1 MTEFGRSFE
10 VNKGIDALRCFLKAA
25 TSVFLFLTE
34 SASEFVSSKFL
45 PFLRQIF
52 ELVLIPELLKECTAF
67 IRVAV
72 TQEYLLA
79 RGRRH
84 GLLRLFLF

>member
-1 MTEFGRSFE
+1 MTELGRSFE

-34 SASEFVSSKFL
+34 GASEFVSSKFL
-45 PFLRQIF
+45 PLFGHIL
-52 ELVLIPELLKECTAF
+52 ELVLVPELFKECTAF

-72 TQEYLLA
+72 TKEDLLA
-79 RGRRH
+79 RGGR
-84 GLLRLFLF
+84 LRLLFLGHF